1 MTTPRKPGEAGI
13 ALVVTLLALV
23 LITTLV
29 WEIFH
34 TGARA
39 AQSGAYGRDS
49 IRAVLLAEA
58 GVQASKVI
66 FREDAKHNDF
76 DCLTDYWALSQQPY
90 ELGDG
95 TISLTME
102 DEERKIN
109 LNNLIMSLGKAPND
123 QNVAVFRRLLEILGI
138 DPSVADAVLDWLDND
153 ESPRVGGAESSYYM
167 ALPYPYKS
175 KNDLFDTVEELRLV
189 RGVTPE
195 VFDKLRPFVTVYSS
209 GKVNINTAPKEIL
222 MALSAGQGETNFGE
236 IDDKMADAIIASRQ
250 DKPFRSVT
258 TLKSDLTAV
267 SPVLGN
273 IYGTIFKDLI
283 DVRSTNFHVR
293 ATGDVFGT
301 VRTIDTVGPRT
312 GNVIQW
318 RYWRL
323 E

>member
-1 MTTPRKPGEAGI
+1 VTTPRKPGEAGI

-95 TISLTME
+95 IISLTME

>member
-1 MTTPRKPGEAGI
+1 MTTPRRPDEAGI

-23 LITTLV
+23 LVTTLV

-49 IRAVLLAEA
+49 IRAVLLAE
-58 GVQASKVI
+58 GGIQASKVI
-66 FREDAKHNDF
+66 FREDAKSNNF
-76 DCLTDYWALSQQPY
+76 DCLTDFWALSQPPY

-95 TISLTME
+95 TISLTIE

-109 LNNLIMSLGKAPND
+109 LNNLIGTQGNAPID

-153 ESPRVGGAESSYYM
+153 EAPRVGGAESSYYL

-195 VFDKLRPFVTVYSS
+195 VFDKLRPFVTIYSS

-222 MALSAGQGETNFGE
+222 MALSAGQGETSFGE

-250 DKPFRSVT
+250 DKPFRSSVT
-258 TLKSDLTAV
+258 LRSDLAAV

-273 IYGTIFKDLI
+273 IYGTIFKNLI
-283 DVRSTNFHVR
+283 DVQSTNFHVR

-301 VRTIDTVGPRT
+301 VRTIDTVGVRT
-312 GNVIQW
+312 GNVILW